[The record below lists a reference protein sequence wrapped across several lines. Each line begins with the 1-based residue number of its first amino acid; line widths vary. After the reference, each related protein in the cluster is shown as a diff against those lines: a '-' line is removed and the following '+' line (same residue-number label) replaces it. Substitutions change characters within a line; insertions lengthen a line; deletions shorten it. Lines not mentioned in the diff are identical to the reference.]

1 MHVAPIDVWR
11 IAIVTTQSKRR
22 TVVIS
27 TMRPKYL
34 QDCSVRPAKAFDS
47 LFCWEQMTI
56 TAVKGMDLM
65 LKQTITIPW
74 QLMVTKL
81 MPCKTLVELY
91 PRTVL

>member
-1 MHVAPIDVWR
+1 
-11 IAIVTTQSKRR
+11 
-22 TVVIS
+22 
-27 TMRPKYL
+27 
-34 QDCSVRPAKAFDS
+34 
-47 LFCWEQMTI
+47 
-56 TAVKGMDLM
+56 M